1 MAKVHFS
8 SNSGNTIASNDQRQT
23 QKKVSSTITNF
34 GTKKLLLIKMAA
46 PMPNAVIATH
56 INRRNKTRNFRT
68 ITPPYIKFYNKL
80 L

>member
-8 SNSGNTIASNDQRQT
+8 SNSGNTIASNDQRQI
-23 QKKVSSTITNF
+23 QKKVSITITNF
-34 GTKKLLLIKMAA
+34 GTEKLLLIKMAA

-56 INRRNKTRNFRT
+56 INRKHKIINFCMVA
-68 ITPPYIKFYNKL
+68 PPYIKFYNKL